1 MGEGAQVLR
10 GTADPIRIGH
20 GRSGFAGAGVRIAA
34 AFLAAALLGGCVTDA
49 PATSSPSPTP
59 AIGATAAAVAK
70 PAGAP
75 VPAPDRLLGAP
86 AERVLAALGKPEL
99 QRRERPAEIWQ
110 YRGRGCVLDVFLY
123 AAGQQAGTD
132 PKIAGQAAGDGPT
145 VFHLEARDARARSIE
160 PASCLPA
167 VTSARLES

>member
-1 MGEGAQVLR
+1 MLR
-10 GTADPIRIGH
+10 GDADPVRIGSE
-20 GRSGFAGAGVRIAA
+20 RSGFAGAGLRIAA
-34 AFLAAALLGGCVTDA
+34 AFLGAALLAGCVTDA
-49 PATSSPSPTP
+49 PSTPSTPT
-59 AIGATAAAVAK
+59 IGAAAAVMPR
-70 PAGAP
+70 PAGDP

-132 PKIAGQAAGDGPT
+132 PEVAGPATGGGPT
-145 VFHLEARDARARSIE
+145 VFHLEARDARARAIE